1 MTAQHPHSIAARW
14 LAAIAVA
21 LTFAFGLSL
30 AGGAARP
37 AAADASQW
45 VVSQPHWSG
54 QSNGWRRHT
63 QWRKQWHGNQWRHRH
78 HFNNGF
84 HGCFGN
90 CGLRPRIVFNGGG
103 VFFSSPGLI
112 VNPGFI
118 VRQPGFIVRQPGF
131 VVRRQPNF
139 IFERPAFAAQQRA
152 FIKRHPSLQLGQPM
166 RHKPRFIHP
175 GFIQPGGVRII
186 TPGMN

>member
-21 LTFAFGLSL
+21 LTLVFGLSL

-63 QWRKQWHGNQWRHRH
+63 QWRHHRH

-131 VVRRQPNF
+131 IVRQPGFVVRRHPNL